1 MTEIRIY
8 IAGSDSLIEKS
19 DKILDSVSDRYRQKY
34 NELKTEQQ
42 RSGALAA
49 ALLLMFFA
57 GIGAEDEVLCNEYG
71 KPYLPGKPEFSI
83 SHSDDFAVLA
93 VSGDQPV
100 GVDIERIG
108 RVTPRVIRK
117 VSNMDA
123 ASSSELDLALEW
135 TRVEAR
141 LKLKGTGFY
150 ADPLK
155 YEGKSLFYSSCAYDG
170 HCITCATA
178 SEHTVTVDRVDFKI
192 EEDSISYTTEN
203 IIGKD
208 IQT

>member
-1 MTEIRIY
+1 MTEIRVY
-8 IAGSDSLIEKS
+8 IAGSGGLSDKS
-19 DKILDSVSDRYRQKY
+19 VKILDSVNDRYRRKYDQSKMEHQK
-34 NELKTEQQ
+34 
-42 RSGALAA
+42 SGALAA
-49 ALLLMFFA
+49 ALLLRFFA
-57 GIGAEDEVLCNEYG
+57 GIGEKDEILCNKYG
-71 KPYLPGKPEFSI
+71 KPYVPGKPEFSI
-83 SHSDDFAVLA
+83 SHSDEFAVLA

-117 VSNMDA
+117 VSKSNVD
-123 ASSSELDLALEW
+123 SSSEFELALEW

-150 ADPLK
+150 EDPLK
-155 YEGKSLFYSSCAYDG
+155 NEGNSLFYSSCAYDD
-170 HCITCATA
+170 HCITCATD
-178 SEHTVTVDRVDFKI
+178 SEHTVTVDRVYFKI
-192 EEDSISYTTEN
+192 EEDSISYITEN